1 MVLIRHNVGAAA
13 MVVRVT
19 TCKML
24 CGESSQNR
32 LSTKRPKK
40 VAGR

>member
-13 MVVRVT
+13 MGVRVT

-24 CGESSQNR
+24 CGMGDR
-32 LSTKRPKK
+32 LKID
-40 VAGR
+40 

>member
-32 LSTKRPKK
+32 LSPKWPK
-40 VAGR
+40 NVAGS